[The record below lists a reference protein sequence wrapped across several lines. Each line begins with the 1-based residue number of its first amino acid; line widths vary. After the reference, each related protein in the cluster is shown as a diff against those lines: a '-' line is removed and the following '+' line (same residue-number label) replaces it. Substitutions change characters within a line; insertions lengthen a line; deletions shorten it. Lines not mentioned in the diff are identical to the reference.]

1 MSRRRIMQSLDQRY
15 ELPDGYT
22 RVNYLEN
29 NGKKHIDIGV
39 SVDVGDC
46 ILISASSLDAKITI
60 Q

>member
-1 MSRRRIMQSLDQRY
+1 MQSLDQRY

>member
-29 NGKKHIDIGV
+29 NGKN
-39 SVDVGDC
+39 
-46 ILISASSLDAKITI
+46 ILILAFQLMWEIAYLFPHLRLMQKITI